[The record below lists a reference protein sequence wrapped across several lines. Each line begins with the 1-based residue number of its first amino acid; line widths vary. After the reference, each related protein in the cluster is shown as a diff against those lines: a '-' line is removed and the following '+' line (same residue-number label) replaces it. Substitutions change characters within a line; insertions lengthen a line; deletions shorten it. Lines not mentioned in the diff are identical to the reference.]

1 MIQFTSIMINI
12 KLSLFIIITA
22 YTKIKITNI
31 NCTFRL
37 KKVYLNTY
45 YFVLFSINRKES
57 IMVCIW
63 KSADAAKT
71 KVMKILTPNLNF
83 DHSGKSAF
91 YAVVEFKGP

>member
-1 MIQFTSIMINI
+1 MIQSASIMINI

-31 NCTFRL
+31 IYTFRL

-57 IMVCIW
+57 IMVCPRGNI
-63 KSADAAKT
+63 SSENLVLDLN
-71 KVMKILTPNLNF
+71 IIYFPDSSSPN
-83 DHSGKSAF
+83 
-91 YAVVEFKGP
+91 V